1 MRLACAVFLVR
12 GSEQY
17 ESMNVKTRQH
27 TLCLVL
33 LLGATCTLSSG
44 CSAQPNTS
52 STKTVAAKV
61 PDEGAIKALVSDAS
75 LGTVAPD
82 AEDADDV
89 ISDRILDGFQ
99 AAPSGLKIEGGPSI
113 AWGFKFQL
121 ANEQSAVVYDAS
133 GHVLLVAIVNDIVRV
148 DDGIGPA
155 VTSQEAYRK
164 RVKDAGVAPQVM
176 VFAASRDALDRGY
189 PFFRRWLQA
198 DLLGFNIDCARKAA
212 ACAFAEKLSVPVQ
225 AFVAA
230 PGGKGPAKVA
240 TPAGAPAAIPLGRF
254 IQ

>member
-1 MRLACAVFLVR
+1 MRLAFAVFLVR
-12 GSEQY
+12 GCELC
-17 ESMNVKTRQH
+17 ELMNVKTRQH
-27 TLCLVL
+27 TLCLLL
-33 LLGATCTLSSG
+33 LLGATCTVSSG
-44 CSAQPNTS
+44 CSAHLNTS
-52 STKTVAAKV
+52 STKAVTAKL

-82 AEDADDV
+82 AEDAEDV

-99 AAPSGLKIEGGPSI
+99 AAPSGLKVEGGPSI
-113 AWGFKFQL
+113 TWGFKFQQS
-121 ANEQSAVVYDAS
+121 NQQSAVVYDAY
-133 GHVLLVAIVNDIVRV
+133 GHLLLAAIVNDIVRV

-164 RVKDAGVAPQVM
+164 RVKDAGVTPRVM

-189 PFFRRWLQA
+189 SLFRRWLQA
-198 DLLGFNIDCARKAA
+198 DLLGFNIDCAKKAA

-240 TPAGAPAAIPLGRF
+240 TPAGSPAAIPLGRF

>member
-1 MRLACAVFLVR
+1 
-12 GSEQY
+12 
-17 ESMNVKTRQH
+17 MNVKTRQH

-33 LLGATCTLSSG
+33 LLAATWTLSSG
-44 CSAQPNTS
+44 CSAQPNPSNTAVG
-52 STKTVAAKV
+52 TKAVTGKV
-61 PDEGAIKALVSDAS
+61 PDESAIKALVGGAS
-75 LGTVAPD
+75 LNAVTPD
-82 AEDADDV
+82 ADEDDEA

-99 AAPSGLKIEGGPSI
+99 AAPSGLKVEGGPSI
-113 AWGFKFQL
+113 AWGFKFQQG
-121 ANEQSAVVYDAS
+121 NQQSAVVYDAS
-133 GHVLLVAIVNDIVRV
+133 GHVLLAAIVNDIVRV

-189 PFFRRWLQA
+189 SLFRRWLQA
-198 DLLGFNIDCARKAA
+198 NLLGFNIDCARKAA

-230 PGGKGPAKVA
+230 PGGKELAKVA
-240 TPAGAPAAIPLGRF
+240 TPSGAPTAIPLGRF
-254 IQ
+254 VQ